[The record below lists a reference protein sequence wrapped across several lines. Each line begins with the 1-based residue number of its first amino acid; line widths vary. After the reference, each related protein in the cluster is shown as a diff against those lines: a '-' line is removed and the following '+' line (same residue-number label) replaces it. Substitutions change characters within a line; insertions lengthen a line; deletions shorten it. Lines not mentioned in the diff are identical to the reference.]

1 MDMEL
6 ARKVTL
12 RSELREMN
20 ERIEAQK
27 KQKKEDTVIAVL
39 IGSIALAIC
48 LIGIAHI
55 NCMLMA

>member
-55 NCMLMA
+55 NLQLMA

>member
-6 ARKVTL
+6 ANKVTL

-20 ERIEAQK
+20 ERAEAQK

-55 NCMLMA
+55 NLQLMA

>member
-12 RSELREMN
+12 RSEFREMN

-27 KQKKEDTVIAVL
+27 KRKKEDTVIAVL
-39 IGSIALAIC
+39 IGSITLAIC

-55 NCMLMA
+55 NMQLMA

>member
-6 ARKVTL
+6 AKKVTL

-27 KQKKEDTVIAVL
+27 KQKKEDTAIAVL
-39 IGSIALAIC
+39 ISSIALAIC

-55 NCMLMA
+55 NMQLMA